1 MDPHKYLRRKK
12 EINDIERAIDNVDR
26 QARLSMKTILL
37 FGWISLGAIA
47 LTPIQDS
54 KPESSEHSYLEL
66 FAPEKKQEDSLRM
79 DTFPPIFRDNYA
91 KGYSL
96 LISLLYILRL
106 VEQNSHRR
114 TEIVGGLIDK
124 LKVYQ

>member
-37 FGWISLGAIA
+37 FGGISLGAIA

-54 KPESSEHSYLEL
+54 KPQSSEHSYLEL